1 MAWPWIAGAWIA
13 GEWIAGPPTPRLG
26 DDPAGTE
33 IRPLAS
39 PFPLGMVTVNPTPF
53 LDLVAMATLET
64 AVASPSGAEAV
75 VGSHSLGLPDFSS
88 ASYKDAYSRINAIV
102 IEGEQ
107 EAHDNYISIGTLI
120 PEQAEELSRLAR
132 MELKH
137 MRGFTACA
145 NNLGVTADMP
155 FAKEFFSPLHQ
166 NFQTALAEGKVVTCL
181 LIQAILIEAFAIS
194 AYHIYIPVADPFA
207 RKITEGV
214 VKDEYTHLNYG
225 QEWLK
230 ANLATAREELE
241 QANRQ
246 NLPLVRK
253 MLQQVAADASVL
265 QMEQEDLM
273 ADFLSSYQEALVEVG
288 FTNREIAK
296 MAAAALV
303 G

>member
-1 MAWPWIAGAWIA
+1 MA
-13 GEWIAGPPTPRLG
+13 T
-26 DDPAGTE
+26 
-33 IRPLAS
+33 LAS
-39 PFPLGMVTVNPTPF
+39 PAAPEIDSIGV
-53 LDLVAMATLET
+53 DA
-64 AVASPSGAEAV
+64 
-75 VGSHSLGLPDFSS
+75 LPDFSTET
-88 ASYKDAYSRINAIV
+88 YKDAYSRINAIV

-107 EAHDNYISIGTLI
+107 EAHDNYLSIGTLL
-120 PEQAEELSRLAR
+120 PDQAEELTRLAR

-137 MRGFTACA
+137 MKGFTACA

-155 FAKEFFSPLHQ
+155 FAKEFFSPLHG

-181 LIQAILIEAFAIS
+181 LIQALLIEAFAIA

-230 ANLATAREELE
+230 ANLETSRGELE
-241 QANRQ
+241 QANRD

-253 MLQQVAADASVL
+253 MLDQVAGDAAVL
-265 QMEQEDLM
+265 HMDKEDLIE
-273 ADFLSSYQEALVEVG
+273 DFLIAYQEALTEIG
-288 FTNREIAK
+288 FTTREIAK

-303 G
+303 